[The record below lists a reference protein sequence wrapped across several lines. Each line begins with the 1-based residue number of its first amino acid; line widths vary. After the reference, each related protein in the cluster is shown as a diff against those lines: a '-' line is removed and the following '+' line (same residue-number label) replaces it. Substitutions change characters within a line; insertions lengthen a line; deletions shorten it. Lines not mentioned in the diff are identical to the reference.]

1 MMQGIPASAQERFT
15 ATYSPRWPSY
25 SRVSAATASRQSGE
39 SARALGAFVFAASA
53 SNGNLFSRS
62 SRSRGATP
70 SSERARAGERPLP
83 LSSAG
88 RSSPY
93 PICSAVRITSL
104 RVPILAAAPQGCLI
118 DVGIYSDVEINGNHY
133 PKNRLFAATI
143 PGNVAGNIDIPVT
156 LDLAPAVY
164 HIVWATNV
172 NYGCSNSPG
181 IHGTA
186 AWNLYIDSI
195 NDNGRNEVVAS
206 YGGGGLWPVFP
217 NGKGYGKGAYYLQL
231 YYAQYLP

>member
-1 MMQGIPASAQERFT
+1 MDGCQNEPFRPTGAYY
-15 ATYSPRWPSY
+15 YSPIFNFDQVGWYNDQNSHLN
-25 SRVSAATASRQSGE
+25 AAFFT
-39 SARALGAFVFAASA
+39 
-53 SNGNLFSRS
+53 
-62 SRSRGATP
+62 
-70 SSERARAGERPLP
+70 
-83 LSSAG
+83 
-88 RSSPY
+88 PY
-93 PICSAVRITSL
+93 PICAAVRITSL
-104 RVPILAAAPQGCLI
+104 RVPVLAAAPQGCVI
-118 DVGIYSDVEINGNHY
+118 DVGIYSDVEISGNHY
-133 PKNRLFAATI
+133 PKNRLFSATI

-206 YGGGGLWPVFP
+206 YAGGGLWPVFP
-217 NGKGYGKGAYYLQL
+217 NGKGYGKGAFYLQL